1 MVDVMVVSIK
11 KTIHKN
17 KYKQRVLSVAAYTKP
32 RHIHKT
38 HVEIETLQVLQILSS
53 VTLMV
58 NQVLNCL
65 KLSTCSQTMSHL
77 CLCISL
83 YFRADRYL
91 KKIIKKSTSLLDKYK
106 LVYPEILAN
115 WEHSFEH

>member
-1 MVDVMVVSIK
+1 MIFVPRRGCSSGVCCARVKRSDFK
-11 KTIHKN
+11 KRK
-17 KYKQRVLSVAAYTKP
+17 K
-32 RHIHKT
+32 
-38 HVEIETLQVLQILSS
+38 TLQVLQILSS
-53 VTLMV
+53 VTLTV

-83 YFRADRYL
+83 YFCADRYL
-91 KKIIKKSTSLLDKYK
+91 KKIIKKSTFLLDKYK